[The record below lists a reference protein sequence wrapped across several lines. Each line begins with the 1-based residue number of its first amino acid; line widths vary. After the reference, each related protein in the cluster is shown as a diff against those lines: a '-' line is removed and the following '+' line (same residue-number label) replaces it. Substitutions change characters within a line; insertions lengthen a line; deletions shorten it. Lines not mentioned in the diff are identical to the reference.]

1 MSTLE
6 LADAPAVV
14 SDPTRLETF
23 LAQIAP
29 RFQRLPV
36 ARLDAEIVHALRE
49 LLDALDLD
57 RSSITQFSK
66 GGAAHRVTHASW
78 RPGIPPLQ
86 LSDLASDFPWYVE
99 QARRRQRVIFPRIP
113 GDIPAEARA
122 EFAQAASIGM
132 KSLFLFPLDVD
143 REVVGCL
150 ALSSFRRPREF
161 SPASLARLDLLASIF
176 ATALDRIRLTAE
188 WQASRDFNTALMASI
203 SSPVAVLDRYGRIIA
218 VNRAWT
224 APAPRP
230 ECRGIGVARSEDVE
244 LRDSGMEGEQ
254 GEIRSAVRA
263 VLSGGAGQRDMIL
276 RCECDGRKCT
286 YRVSVAP
293 LQTPTG
299 GAVITRTDVTE
310 LEESRLALEASL
322 DQVREMKDRLES
334 ENAILVQNIPRLS
347 DFGEIVGRTPAL
359 SVLLEQVRRVAG
371 TDAPVLVLGET
382 GTGKGLIA
390 RAIHE
395 RSPRSA
401 RPLVTVNCAALP
413 PTLIDSELFG
423 YEKGAFT
430 GAIARTPGRFE
441 VADRGTLL
449 LDEIGELPLDLQA
462 KLLRVLQTGEFE
474 RLGSSKTMRVDVRL
488 IAATNRDLE
497 REVREGRFRADLF
510 YRLSVFPLTL
520 PPLRNRPEDIP
531 LLVWHYIERR
541 QAPLGRRIER
551 VPERVMRALC
561 AYSWPG
567 NIRELENVL
576 ERALILSDGST
587 LATDP
592 MFLEGRLDSEAA
604 SAGSL
609 AEVERQYII
618 DVLQQCGWK
627 VAGRGNA
634 ADRLGLNRSTLL
646 SRMKKLGI
654 TRDDHDDRVRRR
666 PEGEPLRHRAAPQA
680 ITPQRA

>member
-230 ECRGIGVARSEDVE
+230 DPEAGTRCRPPRAAGGSTRAACRACAPSPSRRPRPRST
-244 LRDSGMEGEQ
+244 S
-254 GEIRSAVRA
+254 
-263 VLSGGAGQRDMIL
+263 GAGAAPRT
-276 RCECDGRKCT
+276 GR
-286 YRVSVAP
+286 
-293 LQTPTG
+293 
-299 GAVITRTDVTE
+299 
-310 LEESRLALEASL
+310 
-322 DQVREMKDRLES
+322 
-334 ENAILVQNIPRLS
+334 
-347 DFGEIVGRTPAL
+347 
-359 SVLLEQVRRVAG
+359 
-371 TDAPVLVLGET
+371 
-382 GTGKGLIA
+382 
-390 RAIHE
+390 
-395 RSPRSA
+395 
-401 RPLVTVNCAALP
+401 
-413 PTLIDSELFG
+413 
-423 YEKGAFT
+423 
-430 GAIARTPGRFE
+430 
-441 VADRGTLL
+441 
-449 LDEIGELPLDLQA
+449 
-462 KLLRVLQTGEFE
+462 
-474 RLGSSKTMRVDVRL
+474 
-488 IAATNRDLE
+488 
-497 REVREGRFRADLF
+497 
-510 YRLSVFPLTL
+510 
-520 PPLRNRPEDIP
+520 
-531 LLVWHYIERR
+531 
-541 QAPLGRRIER
+541 
-551 VPERVMRALC
+551 
-561 AYSWPG
+561 
-567 NIRELENVL
+567 
-576 ERALILSDGST
+576 
-587 LATDP
+587 
-592 MFLEGRLDSEAA
+592 
-604 SAGSL
+604 
-609 AEVERQYII
+609 
-618 DVLQQCGWK
+618 
-627 VAGRGNA
+627 
-634 ADRLGLNRSTLL
+634 
-646 SRMKKLGI
+646 
-654 TRDDHDDRVRRR
+654 RRR
-666 PEGEPLRHRAAPQA
+666 PPARAA
-680 ITPQRA
+680 R